1 MPEQQQEEEVVIDD
15 DEYIVSRTDKD
26 GIITY
31 VSDSFC
37 RISEYTKEEL
47 LGKPHNI
54 IRHDDMPRAAFKEL
68 WETIKQGDKW
78 QGYVKNRTKY
88 GKFYWVEATV
98 TPFVKDGKML
108 GYKSVRKKTNPDI
121 LQQKIYQYNELR
133 KKEREEMGEIDSSE
147 MKLGEQQKVRISVL
161 AERMK
166 EPPSRVLD
174 KMITLM
180 EKAIMGK
187 EKR

>member
-1 MPEQQQEEEVVIDD
+1 M
-15 DEYIVSRTDKD
+15 K
-26 GIITY
+26 
-31 VSDSFC
+31 
-37 RISEYTKEEL
+37 
-47 LGKPHNI
+47 
-54 IRHDDMPRAAFKEL
+54 
-68 WETIKQGDKW
+68 
-78 QGYVKNRTKY
+78 
-88 GKFYWVEATV
+88 
-98 TPFVKDGKML
+98 
-108 GYKSVRKKTNPDI
+108 DI

-147 MKLGEQQKVRISVL
+147 VKLGEQQKVRISVL

-180 EKAIMGK
+180 EKAVMAR